1 MNHSLRL
8 ATPVRQPRLE
18 TLPQRITTLKISERN
33 DRSVSPQKQSKSTLD
48 SPSVT
53 PRQGVSP
60 VATSRRTENTSS
72 VTSSLKRRPIAA
84 DRGNTLRD
92 YTERL
97 EGRDLIN
104 LVVVGHVDAGKSTL
118 MGHLLVNLKVVDDRT
133 MHRNRTEAAR
143 LGKESFSYAFVLDE
157 SEEERQRG
165 VTMDIAQAQ
174 FKTKTKIVNLV
185 DAPGHKGLK
194 TKKEIFFHFQLEF
207 FSDRFYSKYDQW
219 CSSSGCCY
227 SCC

>member
-1 MNHSLRL
+1 V
-8 ATPVRQPRLE
+8 TPVRQPHPE
-18 TLPQRITTLKISERN
+18 TLPQRITTLKISERI

-60 VATSRRTENTSS
+60 VATSRRNEPSSASITS
-72 VTSSLKRRPIAA
+72 TLKRRPVAA
-84 DRGNTLRD
+84 DRSNTLRD
-92 YTERL
+92 YNERL
-97 EGRDLIN
+97 EGRDLLN

-118 MGHLLVNLKVVDDRT
+118 MGHLLVILKVVDDRT
-133 MHRNRTEAAR
+133 MHKNKTEAAR
-143 LGKESFSYAFVLDE
+143 LGKESFSFAFVLDE

-185 DAPGHKGLK
+185 DAPGHKGR
-194 TKKEIFFHFQLEF
+194 EIRFSLSKSFQFLN
-207 FSDRFYSKYDQW
+207 RFYTEYD
-219 CSSSGCCY
+219 
-227 SCC
+227 

>member
-1 MNHSLRL
+1 M
-8 ATPVRQPRLE
+8 
-18 TLPQRITTLKISERN
+18 KISERN
-33 DRSVSPQKQSKSTLD
+33 DRSISPSKQSKSTLD

-72 VTSSLKRRPIAA
+72 SVTSALKRRPVAA

-97 EGRDLIN
+97 EGRDLLN

-118 MGHLLVNLKVVDDRT
+118 MGHLLVKLKVVDDRT
-133 MHRNRTEAAR
+133 MHRNRNEAAR
-143 LGKESFSYAFVLDE
+143 LGKESFSFAFVLDE

-185 DAPGHKGLK
+185 DAPGHKG
-194 TKKEIFFHFQLEF
+194 KEKHFLFPIIFFF
-207 FSDRFYSKYDQW
+207 FDYRFYSKYDQW
-219 CSSSGCCY
+219 SSSSGCSY
-227 SCC
+227 TCC

>member
-1 MNHSLRL
+1 MKVNYISFLQNQKINYYFLL
-8 ATPVRQPRLE
+8 ATPARQPQLE
-18 TLPQRITTLKISERN
+18 TLPSRIATLKISERI

-60 VATSRRTENTSS
+60 VATTRRNENTSS
-72 VTSSLKRRPIAA
+72 VTSTLKRRLVPV
-84 DRGNTLRD
+84 DRTNALRD
-92 YTERL
+92 YNERL
-97 EGRDLIN
+97 EGRDLLS

-118 MGHLLVNLKVVDDRT
+118 MGHLLVKLKVVDDRT

-143 LGKESFSYAFVLDE
+143 LGKESFSFAFVLDE

-185 DAPGHKGLK
+185 DAPGHKG
-194 TKKEIFFHFQLEF
+194 KKNLIF
-207 FSDRFYSKYDQW
+207 
-219 CSSSGCCY
+219 
-227 SCC
+227 